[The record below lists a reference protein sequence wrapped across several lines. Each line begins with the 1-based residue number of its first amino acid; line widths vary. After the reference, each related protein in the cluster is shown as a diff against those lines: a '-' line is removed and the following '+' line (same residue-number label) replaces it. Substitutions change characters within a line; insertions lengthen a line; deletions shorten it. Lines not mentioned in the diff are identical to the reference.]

1 MLLTIIEYPLF
12 FNRPYRFLLAPFG
25 VKKETM
31 GFYSFRWCCEKKL
44 WLFMVFFLL

>member
-1 MLLTIIEYPLF
+1 MLLTNIEYPHF

-31 GFYSFRWCCEKKL
+31 AFRSVLFTILSIFKSFL
-44 WLFMVFFLL
+44 DIF